1 MKDFACS
8 LIIFGM
14 LAAGIIGYH
23 AILAQQ
29 AEYFPLP
36 SETIFD
42 APSPASIE
50 FPSNL

>member
-23 AILAQQ
+23 AILAEQ
-29 AEYFPLP
+29 AEYFISA
-36 SETIFD
+36 SETISD
-42 APSPASIE
+42 IPSPASVG
-50 FPSNL
+50 FSSNL